1 MENVSFRSSSVQIIW
16 YHTQSFSIFLLY
28 LYLGKGKLHCLQ
40 FYSHCQLFLEKIT
53 EKMRIPQATSTW
65 LPGGGFCA
73 FPCPPLWFPA
83 PSLLPFCLSLS
94 LFQLMLL
101 TTTSIDSSGAPR
113 CTLELPENTLS
124 PSLFH
129 TVKIKH
135 SRRTLL
141 PGETDWL
148 HLWQVFY
155 LCWNE
160 RQQKIRCSPT
170 GSLRIQ
176 WKEAPNLKQPRIPV
190 FWTCPTIYK
199 SLELAPL
206 ITAQTCWTSKR

>member
-1 MENVSFRSSSVQIIW
+1 MAEKYNCPRTISENIA
-16 YHTQSFSIFLLY
+16 
-28 LYLGKGKLHCLQ
+28 G
-40 FYSHCQLFLEKIT
+40 
-53 EKMRIPQATSTW
+53 
-65 LPGGGFCA
+65 CA

-155 LCWNE
+155 LCWHE

-170 GSLRIQ
+170 GS
-176 WKEAPNLKQPRIPV
+176 KNTTKGSPNLKQPRIPV

-206 ITAQTCWTSKR
+206 ITARTCWTSKR